1 MLRLGH
7 YPLRLA
13 RLSSARL
20 IVAPTFRPL
29 STSVAPSEAGLA
41 VVNPAIYCRDYVR
54 KRDYQSYLIG
64 GFYPW
69 HLQGA
74 FFALRA
80 FYVSWL
86 IRASLHNGCMQS
98 YKCLRTLHHFVSTT
112 APIGI
117 PPPG

>member
-1 MLRLGH
+1 MLRLWQ
-7 YPLRLA
+7 YPLRLS
-13 RLSSARL
+13 RPSSARL
-20 IVAPTFRPL
+20 ILASTQRSL
-29 STSVAPSEAGLA
+29 STSVATSETGLA
-41 VVNPAIYCRDYVR
+41 VANPAVYCRDYVR

-64 GFYPW
+64 GFYPR

-80 FYVSWL
+80 FYVSWV
-86 IRASLHNGCMQS
+86 IHASLHNGCMQS

-112 APIGI
+112 ASVRI